1 MTMKVFNMETN
12 KDFQERMARINRE
25 ILTNVGK
32 SQTALYGLS
41 DERRKDII
49 SLLAHWV
56 VLAEDKLET
65 KYRELAKL
73 EKFGTT
79 DVNPMDYNLDDISP
93 YEYMQSHNVD
103 FYGELEAEVEKMWQ
117 RRVKLDKENE

>member
-1 MTMKVFNMETN
+1 MDKG
-12 KDFQERMARINRE
+12 FQERMARINVE

-49 SLLAHWV
+49 SLLSHWV

-79 DVNPMDYNLDDISP
+79 NVNPMDYNLDDISP
-93 YEYMQSHNVD
+93 YDYMQSHNVD

-117 RRVKLDKENE
+117 RRVELDKEQ